1 MTNNHQQNTSQ
12 NEIMMWANDSETDH
26 NKDIN
31 NNIREQDRGSSFLL
45 KSGDFVF
52 PSVLDTIW
60 PVQTYLV

>member
-1 MTNNHQQNTSQ
+1 MTNNNQQNTSQ
-12 NEIMMWANDSETDH
+12 NEIMMRANDSETDH

-52 PSVLDTIW
+52 RVF
-60 PVQTYLV
+60 